1 MIVFHCSSSKI
12 KSTYGESCG
21 YLFLEFELDLSFSLS
36 KKLER
41 LRIPLDFGN
50 YFSVIIFLYYECNY
64 TIYADI
70 IAFISKLKARY
81 GHEEIR

>member
-1 MIVFHCSSSKI
+1 MIVFHCFSSKI
-12 KSTYGESCG
+12 KNTYGESCG

-50 YFSVIIFLYYECNY
+50 YFYVINY

-81 GHEEIR
+81 GHEGIR